1 MSEEVVDLSMA
12 GNGRR
17 FAGSAIHVHAV
28 TASFAE
34 ELNTMEFEVTD
45 QIDPFHEMEAKG
57 SRITVLLRR
66 DSSASARFDSNTSWT
81 AS

>member
-1 MSEEVVDLSMA
+1 MA
-12 GNGRR
+12 RNGRR

-28 TASFAE
+28 TVSFAE
-34 ELNTMEFEVTD
+34 ELNIMEFEVTD

-66 DSSASARFDSNTSWT
+66 DSSVSARFDSNTIWT